1 MTQGLLDPEDEKE
14 HVNWV
19 LKVAWWAVT
28 AVASILGGSGLWLQW
43 KNYVNAAAFNS
54 IDKAVVMQFAL
65 SVYYISWLFAVRFD
79 LKAQKSVYRVDPK
92 KGRLPWPFFFLT
104 PLFLAVASGPN
115 SPKTH

>member
-28 AVASILGGSGLWLQW
+28 AVASILGGSFLWLQW

-54 IDKAVVMQFAL
+54 IDKAARDAICAQRVLHIV
-65 SVYYISWLFAVRFD
+65 AVRR
-79 LKAQKSVYRVDPK
+79 SI
-92 KGRLPWPFFFLT
+92 
-104 PLFLAVASGPN
+104 
-115 SPKTH
+115 